1 MAKIIVISNGKGGT
15 GKSTLC
21 MQFANYLTS
30 IGKAVAVLDADEG
43 QTIVDLRE
51 VEVKQHPDTPL
62 PWKVW
67 NAAENA
73 QAFVD
78 RAKQMGEDTYVLVDC
93 PGSLNSNLL
102 PFFRAADTIV
112 IPFRYDDVVI
122 MRTMKFVKILKMAQ
136 IEAKQLFLPNCI
148 DVRVKNPNEEAIKDM
163 FRKSGGIM
171 LPRVKQGVAVQRCS
185 TLRPI
190 DEYQKKAIEFTID
203 GILNIVG

>member
-1 MAKIIVISNGKGGT
+1 MIVISNSKGGT

-30 IGKAVAVLDADEG
+30 IGKTVAVLDADEG
-43 QTIVDLRE
+43 QTIVDLRAAE
-51 VEVKQHPDTPL
+51 VSQQPEAVL

-67 NAAENA
+67 NAADNA

-78 RAKQMGEDTYVLVDC
+78 RAKNMEDTYVLVDC
-93 PGSLNSNLL
+93 PGTLNRNLL
-102 PFFRAADTIV
+102 PFFKAADAIV

-122 MRTMKFVKILKMAQ
+122 LRTMKFVKILKMAS

-163 FRKSGGIM
+163 FRKSGGII
-171 LPRVKQGVAVQRCS
+171 LPRVKQGVAIQRVS

-190 DEYQKKAIEFTID
+190 DDYQKKAIEFVID
-203 GILNIVG
+203 GILNVVG

>member
-30 IGKAVAVLDADEG
+30 IGKMVAVLDADEG

-51 VEVKQHPDTPL
+51 AEVKQHPETTL

-67 NAAENA
+67 NAADNA

-78 RAKQMGEDTYVLVDC
+78 RARGMEDTYVLVDC
-93 PGSLNSNLL
+93 PGSLNKNLL
-102 PFFRAADTIV
+102 PFFKAADCIV

-122 MRTMKFVKILKMAQ
+122 LRTMKFVKILKMAG

-148 DVRVKNPNEEAIKDM
+148 DIRVKNPNEEAIKDM
-163 FRKSGGIM
+163 FRKSGGVM
-171 LPRVKQGVAVQRCS
+171 LPRVKQGVAIQRVS

-190 DEYQKKAIEFTID
+190 DDSQKSALEHTID